1 MWVTSYKKNVRND
14 NCLTYTDGQVQ
25 WNTVVLA
32 PSYGFCLYAGEHQQ
46 TLFIREFFLTCHIQ
60 GGHRLLGPPEE
71 GKSDSKKG
79 GTRSGASAES
89 MMPAGLQGQNRDQ
102 KDKRAIHARLAYL
115 TVLLGFSWGDHR
127 IQIPPIGGGSY
138 TMIMRIGKVY
148 RHPF

>member
-1 MWVTSYKKNVRND
+1 M
-14 NCLTYTDGQVQ
+14 
-25 WNTVVLA
+25 LA

-79 GTRSGASAES
+79 GTRSGALAES
-89 MMPAGLQGQNRDQ
+89 IMPAGLQKGFLAQNRDQ

-115 TVLLGFSWGDHR
+115 TVLLGLSCGDHR

-138 TMIMRIGKVY
+138 TIIMKIGKVY
-148 RHPF
+148 PRSSSGYFSLS